1 MSIGHKTQ
9 PFWKRR
15 ERHQLLPSQ

>member
-1 MSIGHKTQ
+1 MQ

-15 ERHQLLPSQ
+15 IFFLWFSK